1 MLIVKVKVT
10 DKKSHF
16 FLSTFNSL
24 FTNTYIVYWG
34 TLTCS
39 YFALKITTETFFSP
53 NEEQTIK
60 FYHVKNIK
68 PFFLYHLSN
77 IFCKVKKWKLTNI
90 MEKLCWYIS
99 FFHTEKIIIMGILII
114 NPLLLPSLPLMELF
128 IFNKILMS
136 SVFLNQKQL
145 FLNVALSTKFVSL
158 SMWIK
163 MWELDKM
170 RRKTFFAFFFIKR
183 KFFFEY
189 K

>member
-1 MLIVKVKVT
+1 
-10 DKKSHF
+10 
-16 FLSTFNSL
+16 
-24 FTNTYIVYWG
+24 
-34 TLTCS
+34 
-39 YFALKITTETFFSP
+39 
-53 NEEQTIK
+53 
-60 FYHVKNIK
+60 
-68 PFFLYHLSN
+68 
-77 IFCKVKKWKLTNI
+77 

-136 SVFLNQKQL
+136 SVFLNRKQL

-183 KFFFEY
+183 KKNLNTNSLFIFIHNYILLFSCLSSPFSWGQRECGQDIRTR
-189 K
+189 

>member
-1 MLIVKVKVT
+1 MSKTLNLFSYTIYPTFSVK
-10 DKKSHF
+10 
-16 FLSTFNSL
+16 L
-24 FTNTYIVYWG
+24 
-34 TLTCS
+34 
-39 YFALKITTETFFSP
+39 
-53 NEEQTIK
+53 
-60 FYHVKNIK
+60 
-68 PFFLYHLSN
+68 
-77 IFCKVKKWKLTNI
+77 KKWKLTNI

-136 SVFLNQKQL
+136 SVFLNRKQL

-170 RRKTFFAFFFIKR
+170 RRKTLISLTFIVKWR
-183 KFFFEY
+183 RWGGFVLLVSITSRRNCK
-189 K
+189 